1 MTNEQLIVAQ
11 AEAFTILRDL
21 MHIKPDDPRPQR
33 IINTIKQAALAIL
46 RLKPL
51 THSAGEDGRERRP
64 TAGEGKSS
72 DTRDDESTRQRG
84 STHEISDTPRP
95 ANAGPAAAVD
105 SLPDAQ
111 FDELITRLPHNTLYP
126 RTDKQ
131 RDRLA
136 RHFAAYH
143 LDCTDD
149 VKTAIVN
156 RASRRSSH
164 SGTAPQDLP
173 HAAPRRAA

>member
-1 MTNEQLIVAQ
+1 MTHDQLIVAQ

-21 MHIKPDDPRPQR
+21 MHLKPDDPRPQR

-51 THSAGEDGRERRP
+51 SQQGEVNSTRQHG
-64 TAGEGKSS
+64 AGEGERRNSQSARTQLPES
-72 DTRDDESTRQRG
+72 DHSRAADP
-84 STHEISDTPRP
+84 TPTDP
-95 ANAGPAAAVD
+95 VA
-105 SLPDAQ
+105 SLADAQ
-111 FDELITRLPHNTLYP
+111 FDELIARLPHNTLHP

-143 LDCTDD
+143 LECTDD
-149 VKTAIVN
+149 VKAAIVN

-164 SGTAPQDLP
+164 SGTAPQGPP